1 MKRIFTLA
9 AALSIFLFSCQSDS
23 KKYTTV
29 DSSIMSERQSEYV
42 SPDECF
48 TYSKNNDNVSL
59 LIYGTGGNKV
69 IGKLSYNL
77 DGKDK
82 NDGEF
87 YGYSIGDTIIVD
99 YKFQSEGTWSKRQ
112 VAWVRQGDK
121 FLEGYGETYQD
132 KDEVKFKNYRKLTY
146 GNSIVLE
153 KTKCK

>member
-1 MKRIFTLA
+1 MKRIFILTA
-9 AALSIFLFSCQSDS
+9 AISVLLFSCQSDS

-29 DSSIMSERQSEYV
+29 DSSIMSDEVVKYN

-59 LIYGTGGNKV
+59 LIYGTGDNKV
-69 IGKLSYNL
+69 LGKLNYNL

-82 NDGEF
+82 NEGSF
-87 YGYSIGDTIIVD
+87 YGYTVGDTIIVD
-99 YKFQSEGTWSKRQ
+99 YKFQSEGVWSKRQ
-112 VAWVRQGDK
+112 VAWIRQGDK

-132 KDEVKFKNYRKLTY
+132 KDIVKFKNYRKLTY

-153 KTKCK
+153 KTDCK

>member
-1 MKRIFTLA
+1 MKRIFKLTT
-9 AALSIFLFSCQSDS
+9 ALSLFLFSCQSDS

-29 DSSIMSERQSEYV
+29 DSTIMGERQSEPV

-87 YGYSIGDTIIVD
+87 YGYTVGDTIIVD

-132 KDEVKFKNYRKLTY
+132 KDVVKFKNYRNLTY